1 MKKSSIVLSVML
13 ISALF
18 VSCKKESNEPS
29 IGIEGTYSFV
39 SMDVSSSISQEYTNE
54 SGTTKT
60 ITESDYTTEDNN
72 GTITIAATT
81 MASNNLSY
89 SVSTTSTASMYVDGT
104 LMGTFDAPFD
114 FSVPATSSSATY
126 RVISADS
133 IYFDG
138 GSMLMG
144 GVSQDV
150 IPSGAKIRMEGNLL
164 YMTQTVKQS
173 KTQTISGIPMKTDID
188 AIVVAK
194 LQKQ

>member
-29 IGIEGTYSFV
+29 ISIEGTYSFV

-188 AIVVAK
+188 ATVVAK